1 MCVSVSL
8 SGSVVLG
15 CLFAPK
21 LHIILFQP
29 QKNVVTHRAPT
40 SRFGSAGTRASSS
53 QAQGQSLPK
62 CPCPSMPFPAQPLT
76 SLLRWRQILAPPHS
90 LQLLDEC
97 GSQRLGLRVSVILC
111 CPLYGDLHQPSVS
124 FQQVRALSLSPL
136 SAMAVRWWTQQRRR
150 CEDAPTYSPQLLP
163 KPCASEHRGPEEEE
177 GWSTAI
183 MPTPWPPAPP
193 HPSPTLQS

>member
-76 SLLRWRQILAPPHS
+76 SRLIWRQILAPPHS

-111 CPLYGDLHQPSVS
+111 CPLYGDQHQPSIS
-124 FQQVRALSLSPL
+124 FLQVQALSLSPL
-136 SAMAVRWWTQQRRR
+136 SATAVRWWTQQRRR
-150 CEDAPTYSPQLLP
+150 CEDARLTLHSCSPNP
-163 KPCASEHRGPEEEE
+163 VPASIEARRRRRAG
-177 GWSTAI
+177 A
-183 MPTPWPPAPP
+183 
-193 HPSPTLQS
+193 LQ